1 MDGQLLALMAQTVA
15 VLAMI
20 MMHLW
25 FEPTDVNEMKDNGVD
40 SDGNKDSNSSRDSNE
55 STDNRVNEEDIDECK
70 DERRKR
76 IYMEEIWEMIREQK
90 NIKGMK
96 DMNKKL
102 EMKLK
107 DAREMKLLRK
117 ITTNSE
123 RQMAAICKGAQNQ
136 WFGVIEACK
145 HSIYVNNV

>member
-1 MDGQLLALMAQTVA
+1 
-15 VLAMI
+15 
-20 MMHLW
+20 
-25 FEPTDVNEMKDNGVD
+25 
-40 SDGNKDSNSSRDSNE
+40 
-55 STDNRVNEEDIDECK
+55 
-70 DERRKR
+70 
-76 IYMEEIWEMIREQK
+76 
-90 NIKGMK
+90 MK

-145 HSIYVNNV
+145 HSIYVNNLNLRTSIKELRDHFASCGTITIVEFCRDTVNCRFIGMNSARIEFIDISAKLKAMDLTGTILKGNKIDVTNVPAPIARFRSNHLCYRWFNNHQY